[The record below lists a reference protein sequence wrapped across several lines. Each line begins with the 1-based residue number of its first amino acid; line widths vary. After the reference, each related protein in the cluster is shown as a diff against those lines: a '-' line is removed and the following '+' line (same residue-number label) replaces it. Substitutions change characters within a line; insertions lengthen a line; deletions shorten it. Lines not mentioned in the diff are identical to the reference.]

1 MSIDHE
7 SQRRSRRLI
16 ALLKAERERQGL
28 SKYALSA
35 KAQISQQAIGY
46 IETGKSMPAIDT
58 VVKLALALGV
68 SLSEMLREV
77 EDESE
82 A

>member
-1 MSIDHE
+1 MSIDRE
-7 SQRRSRRLI
+7 SERRSRRVI

-28 SKYALSA
+28 SKYALAA

-46 IETGKSMPAIDT
+46 IETGKSMPAFDT
-58 VVKLALALGV
+58 VVKLAIALGV
-68 SLSEMLREV
+68 SLSSLVREV
-77 EDESE
+77 EGETE